1 MQTIGK
7 RIEYWHPAAFGLLT
21 GLGLFAFSGFIISE
35 PSYHSASVLLMMFYI
50 MAIIFFYMCLELMF
64 VHEKDTFVQG
74 MKQSGA
80 FSLLVEYHYQ
90 GIIFCI
96 VGFLIASLHNI
107 ENAYMLL
114 INVLIAISICAF
126 LAVMRSASLMKKLIQ
141 YTQEI
146 H

>member
-7 RIEYWHPAAFGLLT
+7 RIEYWHPVAFGLLT
-21 GLGLFAFSGFIISE
+21 GLSLFVYSE
-35 PSYHSASVLLMMFYI
+35 LIVSEHIFHSMSVLLMMFYL
-50 MAIIFFYMCLELMF
+50 MAIIFLYLCLELMY

-80 FSLLVEYHYQ
+80 FALLIEYHYQ
-90 GIIFCI
+90 GLIFCI
-96 VGFLIASLHNI
+96 IGSILASLHNI
-107 ENAYMLL
+107 DNAHKLLENA
-114 INVLIAISICAF
+114 LIAISVCAF
-126 LAVMRSASLMKKLIQ
+126 FAVVRSARLMKKLIQ